1 MIPALLLR
9 SLRTLSCTVRHTLKQ
24 PALTYSLITAAF
36 LAGCST
42 TSSHKDLSQSAAQE
56 MTQLKEYKV
65 KIAQK
70 IQQENSPLLASG
82 SPQSMLR
89 SVVVMAFKVN
99 KQGQLVSWSVYRTNG
114 DAQAEQ
120 VALSSLQRAAPL
132 PLPPSELF
140 RSAGEIEIVEGW
152 LFNDDGKFQIRT
164 LASPQR

>member
-1 MIPALLLR
+1 MIPAPLLR
-9 SLRTLSCTVRHTLKQ
+9 SLHTLSCTIRRTLKQ

-42 TSSHKDLSQSAAQE
+42 TPSHKDISPSATQE
-56 MTQLKEYKV
+56 MAQLKEYKV